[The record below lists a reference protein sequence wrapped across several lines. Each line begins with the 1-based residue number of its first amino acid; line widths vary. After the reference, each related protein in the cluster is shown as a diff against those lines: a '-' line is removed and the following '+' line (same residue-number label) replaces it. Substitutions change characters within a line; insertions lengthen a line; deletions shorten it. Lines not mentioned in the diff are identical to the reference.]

1 MTTAKTSL
9 LAGAALMAL
18 TFGAGP
24 GAAETLRLLTWSN
37 YAPDEV
43 IAKFEEENPDIT
55 VEVTYSS
62 NEDMIAKLR
71 ATGGAGFDL
80 AQPSHDRIAAAQAE
94 YGIYKPIDLSKVN
107 VDVLDANLAKGVAD
121 NTTIDGALYSIPFDW
136 GTTGLAVD
144 VTKAPDVKGFDDLC
158 DPAYAG
164 KTSMRLRRTILLGTA
179 FAMGKDP
186 FALYADPA
194 AYQEMLNEVEAKL
207 IECKANIKAF
217 WEGGTDL
224 EAMLVSGEVVA
235 SEAWDQNAFKLTQP
249 NPNIRFVPPETG
261 ALTWIDTFT
270 LPAKGEA
277 DDAAYKWINFVLRED
292 IVPLMSASTGS
303 IIAVKGGLEL
313 LPPELAKV
321 VTASFTQ
328 ADLDN
333 LKYFANIPPGIEDME
348 GKTLDRIQA
357 AQ

>member
-1 MTTAKTSL
+1 M
-9 LAGAALMAL
+9 
-18 TFGAGP
+18 
-24 GAAETLRLLTWSN
+24 
-37 YAPDEV
+37 
-43 IAKFEEENPDIT
+43 
-55 VEVTYSS
+55 
-62 NEDMIAKLR
+62 
-71 ATGGAGFDL
+71 
-80 AQPSHDRIAAAQAE
+80 
-94 YGIYKPIDLSKVN
+94 
-107 VDVLDANLAKGVAD
+107 AD

-224 EAMLVSGEVVA
+224 EAMLISGEVVA
-235 SEAWDQNAFKLTQP
+235 SEAWDQTAFKLTQS
-249 NPNIRFVPPETG
+249 NPDIRFVPPETG

-292 IVPLMSASTGS
+292 IVPMMSASTGS
-303 IIAVKGGLEL
+303 IIAVEGRARAAAAGPREGGDG
-313 LPPELAKV
+313 V
-321 VTASFTQ
+321 VHAGGSRQPQVFRQ
-328 ADLDN
+328 HSAGDRGHGGQDPRPDPGRAD
-333 LKYFANIPPGIEDME
+333 
-348 GKTLDRIQA
+348 
-357 AQ
+357 